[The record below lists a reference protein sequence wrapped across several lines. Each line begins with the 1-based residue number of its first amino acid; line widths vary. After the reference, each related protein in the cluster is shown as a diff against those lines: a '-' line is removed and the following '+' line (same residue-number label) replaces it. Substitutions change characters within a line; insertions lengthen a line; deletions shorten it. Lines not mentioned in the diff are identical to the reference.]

1 MQRGLPKLGV
11 LAVES
16 IAMGVDH
23 FSLSQGA
30 KRSETEHLVRSFED
44 KTLMLSG
51 HRVSASRVKQQNLK
65 DRADA
70 KSAFESA
77 SSKIQ
82 AKTNC
87 KDCFS
92 FLFISVRACRV

>member
-1 MQRGLPKLGV
+1 MSLYDKVQKDPKRNIWCV
-11 LAVES
+11 PV
-16 IAMGVDH
+16 
-23 FSLSQGA
+23 
-30 KRSETEHLVRSFED
+30 ED